1 MAKAAA
7 TATYAYCIVASTAR
21 PRVKRNLAGL
31 PGMGPVRLLDVDRG
45 LFLAVAD
52 APLDRYGEAAIARGL
67 SDLEWVSRV
76 AVAHEAVVES
86 FIAEAAV
93 LPMKLFTIF
102 TSDERA
108 LAYVRGEGPRIRAAA
123 KRVANQHEWGVRVIL
138 DRARAVSAR
147 TAAKGAAGGPASASA
162 STPPSGIAYL
172 TRKKAQRDANTEL
185 AKHARDTVAALHDRL
200 AARSSAAK
208 RKAAGDLPMERGPL
222 LLDAAFLVP
231 RSRAKAFQSLV
242 AREAKSLSRHG
253 YGLTLTGPWPPY
265 SFVQD

>member
-7 TATYAYCIVASTAR
+7 TATYAYCVVASTAR
-21 PRVKRNLAGL
+21 PHVKRHLAGL

-45 LFLAVAD
+45 LVLAVAD
-52 APLDRYGEAAIARGL
+52 APLDRYGEAAINRGL
-67 SDLEWVSRV
+67 SDLDWVSRV

-123 KRVANQHEWGVRVIL
+123 RRVANQHEWGVRVIL

-147 TAAKGAAGGPASASA
+147 TSTKRAAGGPASAR
-162 STPPSGIAYL
+162 TGPSGIAYL

-185 AKHARDTVAALHDRL
+185 AQHARDTVAALHDRL

-242 AREAKSLSRHG
+242 AREAKSLARHG

>member
-1 MAKAAA
+1 
-7 TATYAYCIVASTAR
+7 
-21 PRVKRNLAGL
+21 
-31 PGMGPVRLLDVDRG
+31 
-45 LFLAVAD
+45 
-52 APLDRYGEAAIARGL
+52 
-67 SDLEWVSRV
+67 
-76 AVAHEAVVES
+76 VVES

-108 LAYVRGEGPRIRAAA
+108 LAYVRGEAPRIRAAA
-123 KRVANQHEWGVRVIL
+123 RRVANQHEWGVRVIL
-138 DRARAVSAR
+138 DRARAARAR
-147 TAAKGAAGGPASASA
+147 TSTTTTAGGPASAGTA
-162 STPPSGIAYL
+162 PSGIAYL